1 MYIIMNL
8 STLKLWKATAAEA
21 RFWQTGRL
29 FAHYYVYSEGYPYP
43 ITPQEIT

>member
-1 MYIIMNL
+1 MYIVMNL
-8 STLKLWKATAAEA
+8 STLKFWHASAAEA

-29 FAHYYVYSEGYPYP
+29 FAHYNVYREGYPYP